1 MLDEGLTLYCSL
13 TLTVMYPQERTSTV
27 VHSIDVN
34 PLTGYAKVELL
45 SGAVYE
51 YHNVSLKACANLL
64 TQPNMS
70 LGFWFNKNCKAKG
83 VKCREI
89 TPTSFYKQKL
99 AKIRLVQEPALP
111 QI

>member
-1 MLDEGLTLYCSL
+1 MLDEGLTLHCSL

-51 YHNVSLKACANLL
+51 YHNVSRKACANLL

-83 VKCREI
+83 IVC
-89 TPTSFYKQKL
+89 KQIKSPNL
-99 AKIRLVQEPALP
+99 SKKWAKFKTTYAHN
-111 QI
+111 

>member
-45 SGAVYE
+45 SGDVYE
-51 YHNVSLKACANLL
+51 YFNVSRRACANLL
-64 TQPNMS
+64 AQPNMS

-83 VKCREI
+83 IVC
-89 TPTSFYKQKL
+89 KQIKSPNL
-99 AKIRLVQEPALP
+99 SKKWAKFKSTYAHN
-111 QI
+111 